1 MALSTSQSIS
11 LNGVSTINGVQVAT
25 FSTVVSAGLSYTSV
39 STQITNQDL
48 YEKNKAEVRK
58 DRNDF
63 QTAADNL
70 SDSLDSSSDT
80 GSATSTE

>member
-11 LNGVSTINGVQVAT
+11 LNGVSTIDGKQVAT
-25 FSTVVSAGLSYTSV
+25 FSTVVSKGLSYTSV
-39 STQITNQDL
+39 STQITDQDS

-63 QTAADNL
+63 QAVADNL
-70 SDSLDSSSDT
+70 SDSLESEPVK
-80 GSATSTE
+80 STEQTV

>member
-11 LNGVSTINGVQVAT
+11 LSGVSTINGVQVAT
-25 FSTVVSAGLSYTSV
+25 FSTVVSKGLSYTSV
-39 STQITNQDL
+39 STQITDQDL

-63 QTAADNL
+63 QTVADNL
-70 SDSLDSSSDT
+70 ADSLEL
-80 GSATSTE
+80 GSTKGTE

>member
-11 LNGVSTINGVQVAT
+11 LNGVSTITGVQVAT
-25 FSTVVSAGLSYTSV
+25 FSTVISKGLSYTSV
-39 STQITNQDL
+39 STQIADQDL

-63 QTAADNL
+63 QTVADKL
-70 SDSLDSSSDT
+70 SDSLES
-80 GSATSTE
+80 GSVKSTE

>member
-1 MALSTSQSIS
+1 MSLSTNQSIS
-11 LNGVSTINGVQVAT
+11 LTGVSTIEGVQVAS
-25 FSTVVSAGLSYTSV
+25 FSTVVSKGLSYTSV
-39 STQITNQDL
+39 STQITDQDL

-70 SDSLDSSSDT
+70 TDSLS
-80 GSATSTE
+80 E

>member
-25 FSTVVSAGLSYTSV
+25 FSTVVPKGLSYTSV
-39 STQITNQDL
+39 STQITDQDL
-48 YEKNKAEVRK
+48 YEKNKVEVRK

-63 QTAADNL
+63 QAVADNL
-70 SDSLDSSSDT
+70 SDSLES
-80 GSATSTE
+80 GSVKSTE

>member
-11 LNGVSTINGVQVAT
+11 LSGVSTINGVQVAT
-25 FSTVVSAGLSYTSV
+25 FSTVVSKGLSYTSV
-39 STQITNQDL
+39 STQITDQDL

-63 QTAADNL
+63 QTVADSL
-70 SDSLDSSSDT
+70 SDSLESEPT
-80 GSATSTE
+80 KSTE

>member
-1 MALSTSQSIS
+1 MALSTNQSIS
-11 LNGVSTINGVQVAT
+11 LTGVSTIEGVQVAS
-25 FSTVVSAGLSYTSV
+25 FSTVVSKGLSYTSV
-39 STQITNQDL
+39 STQITDQDL

-70 SDSLDSSSDT
+70 TDSLSQ
-80 GSATSTE
+80 

>member
-11 LNGVSTINGVQVAT
+11 LSGISTINGVQVAT
-25 FSTVVSAGLSYTSV
+25 FSTVVSAGLSYTTV
-39 STQITNQDL
+39 ATQITDQDL

-63 QTAADNL
+63 QAVADNL
-70 SDSLDSSSDT
+70 ADSLDSSSVKST
-80 GSATSTE
+80 GQTV

>member
-11 LNGVSTINGVQVAT
+11 LSGTSTINGVQVAT
-25 FSTVVSAGLSYTSV
+25 FSTVVSKGLSYTSV
-39 STQITNQDL
+39 SMQITDQDL

-70 SDSLDSSSDT
+70 SDSLDS
-80 GSATSTE
+80 GSVTSTE

>member
-11 LNGVSTINGVQVAT
+11 LSGVSTIDGQKVAT
-25 FSTVVSAGLSYTSV
+25 FSTVVSKGLSYTSV
-39 STQITNQDL
+39 STQITDQDL

-63 QTAADNL
+63 QTVADNL
-70 SDSLDSSSDT
+70 TDSLESELT
-80 GSATSTE
+80 KGTE

>member
-25 FSTVVSAGLSYTSV
+25 FSTVVSKGLSYTSV
-39 STQITNQDL
+39 STQITDQDL
-48 YEKNKAEVRK
+48 YEKNKVEVRK

-63 QTAADNL
+63 QAVADNL
-70 SDSLDSSSDT
+70 SDSLES
-80 GSATSTE
+80 GSVKSTE